1 LLLQLFYYLHQYV
14 GFYFKPKGD
23 QTVKLQIPPPQ
34 QVSLFVP
41 SKYDILIYGPNG
53 TGKTIFGAT
62 WSEAGN
68 VLFADSDEGI
78 LSVRTSTIVQHKDRI
93 FHVPVKDSSEDPH
106 VKIPIGYL
114 TVKQILTDLKE
125 TREYGEIRPKT
136 VVLDSATTLGAFA
149 MTHTL
154 FVNKRLEPVLKD
166 WGNQM
171 KRLTDLIML
180 ARSIP
185 DINFI
190 FIAHEQYTKD
200 EISGQIWCLPLITG
214 KLAAQLGLY
223 FDEVYHAVVQQVG
236 DKSKYLLQ
244 TKPTGIITAKSRFD
258 LPSPIPNHYSSIAG
272 SIEKLKG
279 DKK

>member
-1 LLLQLFYYLHQYV
+1 M
-14 GFYFKPKGD
+14 
-23 QTVKLQIPPPQ
+23 KLQIPPPQ

-53 TGKTIFGAT
+53 TGKTEFAAT
-62 WSEAGN
+62 WAELGP
-68 VLFADSDEGI
+68 VLFADADEGI
-78 LSVRTSTIVQHKDRI
+78 LSVRTSPRLKNRDRI
-93 FHVPVKDSSEDPH
+93 YHVPVKDTSDDPH
-106 VKIPIGYL
+106 VKIPIGFL
-114 TVKQILTDLKE
+114 TIKQIFEDLKS
-125 TREYGEIRPKT
+125 TGEYGGIKPKT
-136 VVLDSATTLGAFA
+136 VVLDSATTFGTFA
-149 MTHTL
+149 MTRTL

-171 KRLTDLIML
+171 KRMTDLIML

-185 DINFI
+185 KMNFI

-214 KLAAQLGLY
+214 KLAAQIGLY
-223 FDEVYHAVVQQVG
+223 FDEVYHSMVQQVG
-236 DKSKYLLQ
+236 TESKYLLQ

-258 LPSPIPNHYSSIAG
+258 LPSPMPTHYNSIKG

-279 DKK
+279 GGKNGGSGTIIN